1 MRPSFKWWLFCL
13 SGTHEQLT
21 IDEKDHERVFTISMW
36 DCNRKFRLKVL
47 GIDIPS
53 LPKIPEFFVFIEASI
68 FHGQQ
73 LLAQVI
79 QSSPA
84 IYVDFRAANPY
95 LLIFYFRRTQNRM
108 QNSSLSLLLLVPRLK
123 MMHSFFVDTLTDI
136 FDDWSR

>member
-1 MRPSFKWWLFCL
+1 MVYVNTFDTNNYPPNFL

-36 DCNRKFRLKVL
+36 DCNRKFRVKVL

-53 LPKIPEFFVFIEASI
+53 LPKIPEFIVFIEASI

-79 QSSPA
+79 ENFQA
-84 IYVDFRAANPY
+84 HNNKNLMMAAVIYIDFRTAE
-95 LLIFYFRRTQNRM
+95 
-108 QNSSLSLLLLVPRLK
+108 S
-123 MMHSFFVDTLTDI
+123 
-136 FDDWSR
+136 

>member
-1 MRPSFKWWLFCL
+1 MVIIILILYFFL

-36 DCNRKFRLKVL
+36 DCNRKFRVKVL

-53 LPKIPEFFVFIEASI
+53 LPKIPEFIVFIEASI

-79 QSSPA
+79 QTFKHA
-84 IYVDFRAANPY
+84 EENNLMMAAVLVRHD
-95 LLIFYFRRTQNRM
+95 LLLLKM
-108 QNSSLSLLLLVPRLK
+108 PNSSLWLLLLVPLLPATFLTDCRQKVLK
-123 MMHSFFVDTLTDI
+123 MTTSQTYF
-136 FDDWSR
+136 